1 MLLRKN
7 VQVCYIFQWKL
18 FLKHNQNIFIV
29 LFDCLSRFFVY
40 RGILSII
47 GLFLP
52 WDQDWLVIGVW
63 RLRHAQNT
71 LSHLQHFI
79 SSSSLCFVIVV
90 NILAV
95 VVDIIVV
102 VIFTSFFQL
111 LLVPIQ
117 CELARNV
124 PPECEDMWDITSPQW
139 VEALSPRFSLGNIER
154 RGKFARNVA
163 KISFFKAFEPSR
175 LESSLVLMEAM

>member
-1 MLLRKN
+1 MLLYRKN

-29 LFDCLSRFFVY
+29 LSDCLSRCFVY

-95 VVDIIVV
+95 VDIILVV
-102 VIFTSFFQL
+102 VIFFQL
-111 LLVPIQ
+111 LLIPIQ

-124 PPECEDMWDITSPQW
+124 PPECEDMWDITSSQW
-139 VEALSPRFSLGNIER
+139 DEALRPRFSLGNIER